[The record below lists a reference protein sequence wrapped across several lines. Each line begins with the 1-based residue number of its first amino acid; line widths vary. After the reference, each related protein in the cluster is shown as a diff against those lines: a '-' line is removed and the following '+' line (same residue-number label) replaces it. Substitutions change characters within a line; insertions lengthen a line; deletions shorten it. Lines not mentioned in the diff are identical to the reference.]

1 MLAPPDAPY
10 KSLFTP
16 PVDGPSMTDYT
27 AAVVGTGNMGARHG
41 AAYAAREDCELV
53 ACADLDVERA
63 AAYAADAGLSDERVF
78 EDYREMLATVDPD
91 LVSVATPI
99 PTHADVVVGC
109 LRAGD
114 PAAIHCEKPMA
125 SAWGD
130 CRLMAQEAARRDV
143 QLTFNHQLRCSE
155 PVREA
160 SALLEGGAIGDLRRV
175 EASRADV
182 FEAGIH
188 QLDLCSHFAG
198 DVPAEW
204 VLGGID
210 YRERE
215 IRNGVDIEDGAL
227 AQWRYENGVH
237 GLAATGTGADA
248 IGCHNRLLGTDGE
261 IEITFFGDAPVR
273 VRRDGEGWEEIDC
286 GMGQPL
292 QAAVDHVVDS
302 LSTGTEPVLSAHNAL
317 VATEI
322 VFALW
327 GSVRRRGRVDLPLR
341 IDDNPLLAMLDSGD
355 LNPAEPDAE

>member
-63 AAYAADAGLSDERVF
+63 AAYAADAGLPDERVF

-130 CRLMAQEAARRDV
+130 CRLIAQEAARRDV

-155 PVREA
+155 PVRRA
-160 SALLEGGAIGDLRRV
+160 TDLLEDGAIGDLRRI
-175 EASRADV
+175 EASRGDV

-198 DVPAEW
+198 DCPAEW
-204 VLGGID
+204 VLGGLD
-210 YRERE
+210 YRQEDH
-215 IRNGVDIEDGAL
+215 RNGVHIEDAAL
-227 AQWRYENGVH
+227 VQWRYENGVH
-237 GLAATGTGADA
+237 GITATGHGAGA
-248 IGCHNRLLGTDGE
+248 IGCHSRLIGTDGE
-261 IEITFFGDAPVR
+261 IEITFFSDAPVR
-273 VRRDGEGWEEIDC
+273 VRSDGDTRAIDC
-286 GMGQPL
+286 PSGAPL
-292 QAAVDHVVDS
+292 ENAVGHVVDS
-302 LSTGTEPVLSAHNAL
+302 LAAGTEPILSARNAL

-322 VFALW
+322 VFGL
-327 GSVRRRGRVDLPLR
+327 
-341 IDDNPLLAMLDSGD
+341 
-355 LNPAEPDAE
+355 